1 MDRLTTGIKNLD
13 DVLGGG
19 FPRAGINILAG
30 APGTGKT
37 MLAHEVAYL
46 TATPAR
52 KVLYVTTV
60 SEPMHKVLLYVQD
73 FPFFDPEKV
82 GTAILYED
90 VGSLLQKG
98 PVEEV
103 MGVIADM
110 VHRESPAM
118 LIVDSFKALSDFAPD
133 TATFR
138 RALYELTG
146 RLTASGCTTFL
157 LGEYGPEDIHAR
169 PEFGVADGIVE
180 MSNERR
186 GIRTYRYLS
195 VAKLRGSGYQDGR
208 HAVRLTGQGIQ
219 IFPRFRTPRNPV
231 PYVPGVERASMGA
244 PGVDR
249 ILGGGVIPGSA
260 TLAMGATGTGKTL
273 LALGFALHAAKRG
286 ECAVFV
292 SFQEDPSQLREIA
305 RKFGWDLE
313 RSEAE
318 GNLRLLYVSPVELDL
333 DEHMLKIVA
342 AIESS
347 GAGSVVIDSVSD
359 LEASAYDQE
368 RFASYMYSLIQ
379 YGKDR
384 RLSLFMTMEHNETQ
398 QLSGWT
404 QTNVSRMADN
414 VIYLGNARQGKR
426 MQREMRIVKTR
437 GSAHNHDVHDVEI
450 SARGFVVTPAAGR
463 EG

>member
-19 FPRAGINILAG
+19 FPRASINILAG

-46 TATPAR
+46 TASPTS
-52 KVLYVTTV
+52 KVLYITTV

-73 FPFFDPEKV
+73 FPFFDPDKV
-82 GTAILYED
+82 ETSIRYED
-90 VGSLLQKG
+90 IGGMLQKA
-98 PVEEV
+98 PLIEV
-103 MGVIADM
+103 MSAIADM
-110 VHRESPAM
+110 VDRESPAM
-118 LIVDSFKALSDFAPD
+118 LIIDSFKALGDFAPD

-138 RALYELTG
+138 RALYDLTG

-157 LGEYGPEDIHAR
+157 LGEYGPDDMQRH
-169 PEFGVADGIVE
+169 PEFGVADGIIE

-195 VAKLRGSGYQDGR
+195 IAKLRGSGYQDGR
-208 HAVRLTGQGIQ
+208 HAVRLTGDGIQ
-219 IFPRFRTPRNPV
+219 IFPRFRTPKNPV
-231 PYVPGVERASMGA
+231 PYTPGVARASMGA
-244 PGVDR
+244 PGVDE

-273 LALGFALHAAKRG
+273 LALGFALEAAKRG
-286 ECAVFV
+286 ERAVFV

-305 RKFGWDLE
+305 RKFGWALE
-313 RSEAE
+313 KAEAS
-318 GNLRLLYVSPVELDL
+318 GHLRLLYVSPVELDL
-333 DEHMLKIVA
+333 DEHMLKIVD
-342 AIESS
+342 AIETS

-384 RLSLFMTMEHNETQ
+384 KLTLFMTMEHNEVQ

-414 VIYLGNARQGKR
+414 VIYLGNVRQGKR
-426 MQREMRIVKTR
+426 MQREMRIIKTR
-437 GSAHNHDVHDVEI
+437 GTAHDHDVHDVDI
-450 SARGFVVTPAAGR
+450 SARGFIVTTAAR
-463 EG
+463 K